1 MGIGAISINYNR
13 IFAVNFLEPHY
24 IDSFTFITNPAAKHI
39 GFDVLMRPFRHE
51 VWFVFFFMLIIASL
65 FQQFEKYMTS
75 ITNIVRDQKSSTSKH
90 NIFWINLC
98 LLFRQPYSKLVQI
111 NLSLKIFAIIWAI
124 SALILTNS
132 YAGCLCSI
140 MALPSEQVID
150 SVEKLAM
157 ECPLKH
163 ISTIGINTDYYT
175 SMKVKKWSASF
186 HSKFHSINCRIVQ
199 IPHCKI
205 LVRIWN
211 SYRTDIKEFKRC
223 FHMQVA
229 IITMHFQVHMSN
241 FYSPK

>member
-1 MGIGAISINYNR
+1 MLPFTNIDPRSEIFAGIEGKLIQIIADHFNFTIEFIESHYEGRLKEINGNWTGLIGQIQEGRFDMGIGAISINYNR

-39 GFDVLMRPFRHE
+39 GFDVLMRPFRNE

-75 ITNIVRDQKSSTSKH
+75 ITNIVRGQKSSTSKH

-140 MALPSEQVID
+140 MALSSEQVID

-157 ECPLKH
+157 ECRLKH

-175 SMKVKKWSASF
+175 SMKVKK
-186 HSKFHSINCRIVQ
+186 
-199 IPHCKI
+199 
-205 LVRIWN
+205 
-211 SYRTDIKEFKRC
+211 
-223 FHMQVA
+223 
-229 IITMHFQVHMSN
+229 
-241 FYSPK
+241 